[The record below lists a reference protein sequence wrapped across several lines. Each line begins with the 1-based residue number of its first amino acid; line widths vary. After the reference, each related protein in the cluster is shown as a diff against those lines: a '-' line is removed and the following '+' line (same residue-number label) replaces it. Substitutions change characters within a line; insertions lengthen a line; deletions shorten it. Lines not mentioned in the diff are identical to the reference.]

1 MGISWQDVEDACAEN
16 RELAGVIRELERLHG
31 GGASI
36 DWAQSRARC
45 AEVLEVFRAGH
56 QPSEALASL
65 LEGADYMVGGDEH
78 HLVRHEFCR
87 DRVYKLTHSGL
98 FGCYSYFSPLDP
110 ELTGKHFHG
119 SGNDDP
125 VFYLRRWMLL
135 NSMSSFRT
143 RFEGLLPAEL
153 PQHVPRVCVSQP
165 LVPGNNPE
173 RAAIATSL
181 SLHGFERI
189 SEDAYLHRET
199 GILLTD
205 AAPRNVRIV
214 DGKPVPFD
222 AIAMLATDAVVEWA
236 LSPRVAV

>member
-1 MGISWQDVEDACAEN
+1 MGISWQDVEDACPEN
-16 RELAGVIRELERLHG
+16 SELAGVIRELERLHG
-31 GGASI
+31 GGAPI

-45 AEVLEVFRAGH
+45 AEVLEVFRAKH

-65 LEGADYMVGGDEH
+65 LEGADYEVGGDEH
-78 HLVRHEFCR
+78 HLVRHEFR
-87 DRVYKLTHSGL
+87 SDRVYKLTHSGL
-98 FGCYSYFSPLDP
+98 FGCYSYFSPSDP

-119 SGNDDP
+119 SGNEDP

-153 PQHVPRVCVSQP
+153 PQLVPRVCVSQP
-165 LVPGNNPE
+165 LVPGKNPE

-181 SLHGFERI
+181 SLHGFGKI
-189 SEDAYLHRET
+189 SEDAYLHLEPE
-199 GILLTD
+199 ILLTD

-214 DGKPVPFD
+214 DGRPVPFD
-222 AIAMLATDAVVEWA
+222 AIAILATDAVIEWA
-236 LSPRVAV
+236 LSRKR